1 MSRAS
6 VRPKQSR
13 LTEADY
19 RQLVAAGVRRCSAA
33 DGAARFAVEVGCDEK
48 TMRAARDAKSSL
60 SGSTLF
66 NMLLVDPSALD
77 ELAGHFGFRL
87 APLEADAADDAGLN
101 ADVAYLNSVVADAMR
116 DGRIDHIE
124 NARVLDAAR
133 PVVQTLTG
141 RIAAAGR
148 AG

>member
-1 MSRAS
+1 M

-48 TMRAARDAKSSL
+48 TMRAARDSKSSL

-77 ELAGHFGFRL
+77 ELAAHFGFRL
-87 APLEADAADDAGLN
+87 APLEGSAEDDAGLN
-101 ADVAYLNSVVADAMR
+101 ADVAHLNAVVAEAMR
-116 DGRIDHIE
+116 DGRIDHVE
-124 NARVLDAAR
+124 NVRVLNAAR

-148 AG
+148 VAS